1 MRTLAK
7 AGVPALVAVAVGAVA
22 FSTSWPDASPTHAAK
37 PPSAGPAAK
46 AESAT
51 KTAERAA
58 AADPEDPATWRL
70 PIEAYMPTQAQTRLI
85 AGTRDELLDAC
96 MDKAGYP
103 AWTPPPDLPPVGG
116 KTLTDWR
123 YGIHDAAL
131 AAKNGYHPDP
141 AQQAAYDEAASV
153 GAVDKSGADDT
164 AVRTCVSQ
172 VDGVAPASPVADLVQ
187 QISGDAF
194 LQAGKATGVVTVFNQ
209 WASCMKAKGYTYAKP
224 MDANDDPAF
233 ADPYTISDKEIATAT
248 EDVACR
254 DKYQVEKVWFDTE
267 AKLQQTAIA
276 QHQDELDDVKAAT
289 AQAVAKARAAAR

>member
-1 MRTLAK
+1 MNARMRTLAK

-22 FSTSWPDASPTHAAK
+22 FSTSLPDTSPTRAAK
-37 PPSAGPAAK
+37 PPSGGSAPKAAPQQ
-46 AESAT
+46 AV
-51 KTAERAA
+51 

-85 AGTRDELLDAC
+85 SGTRDDLLDAC

-103 AWTPPPDLPPVGG
+103 AWTPPPDLPVVGG

-153 GAVDKSGADDT
+153 GAVDKSGADDS
-164 AVRTCVSQ
+164 AVRACVSQ
-172 VDGVAPASPVADLVQ
+172 VDGVAPASPVVDLVQ

-194 LQAGKATGVVTVFNQ
+194 RGADQATNVVAVFNQ

-233 ADPYTISDKEIATAT
+233 ADPYTISSTEIATAT
-248 EDVACR
+248 ADVACR
-254 DKYQVEKVWFDTE
+254 DKYQVEKVWFDAE

-289 AQAVAKARAAAR
+289 AQAVAKAKAADR